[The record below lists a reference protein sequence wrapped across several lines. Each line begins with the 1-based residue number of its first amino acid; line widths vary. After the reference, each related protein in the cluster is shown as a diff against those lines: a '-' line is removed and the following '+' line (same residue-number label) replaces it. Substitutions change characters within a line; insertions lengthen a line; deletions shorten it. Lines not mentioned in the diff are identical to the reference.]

1 MEGIF
6 LLAAGME
13 WEQTLAFLFHE
24 SVCTSKAKLVHASA
38 LGKGSCTASATPHHV
53 TCNLNFFL
61 FRLHY
66 IRTSFNSPTA
76 ASFPLPAPFTI
87 TSARCKLTG
96 CFS

>member
-38 LGKGSCTASATPHHV
+38 LVKTYSNSSPHPTPPK
-53 TCNLNFFL
+53 CIFYYFL
-61 FRLHY
+61 L
-66 IRTSFNSPTA
+66 
-76 ASFPLPAPFTI
+76 PLPKRFLP
-87 TSARCKLTG
+87 L
-96 CFS
+96 